1 MKKCIKCGKIFDSKF
16 CPDCGAEMF
25 DIAEDTSGTI
35 PNNYDQQYSSTGSYN
50 TGAATYRFASDSN
63 TTGNFRDNS
72 YNINET
78 KEGVSDKTWFVI
90 LFLVIFWPVGLA
102 LMWSKKKFNLAA
114 RIIITVIIA
123 LLAALNIFFIF
134 NEDDIEN
141 DYYSDQVHTDLN
153 ITSDE
158 ATSSGETSLG
168 QENALQTAKDYLDI
182 LSFSYSGLVDQL
194 EYEGY
199 THEEA
204 VYAADNCGADWNQQ
218 AAFQAK
224 SYLDIMNFSRQ
235 ELIEQLEYD
244 GFTSEQAEYGV
255 KAAGY

>member
-1 MKKCIKCGKIFDSKF
+1 MKKCIKCGKVFDSKF
-16 CPDCGAEMF
+16 CPDCGSEMI
-25 DIAEDTSGTI
+25 DITETTVDKTSH
-35 PNNYDQQYSSTGSYN
+35 NCNEQYSNAGSS
-50 TGAATYRFASDSN
+50 TYRFASDSS
-63 TTGNFRDNS
+63 TVENFRDNS
-72 YNINET
+72 YSINEK
-78 KEGVSDKTWFVI
+78 KEGVSGKTWFVV

-102 LMWSKKKFNLAA
+102 LMWSKKKFNFAA

-134 NEDDIEN
+134 NEN
-141 DYYSDQVHTDLN
+141 DADNGYYTNQISTDLN
-153 ITSDE
+153 TASDE
-158 ATSSGETSLG
+158 GASSGETSLG
-168 QENALQTAKDYLDI
+168 QDNALQAAKDYLDI

-218 AAFQAK
+218 AALQAE
-224 SYLDIMNFSRQ
+224 SYLDIMSFSRQ

-255 KAAGY
+255 KAVGY